1 MGRPGPLEL
10 SALAKNCAADDTETS
25 IDIVAWPWAV
35 EGHQA
40 PTSMFG
46 TCSIAQSR
54 YTCGHSTTA
63 VIERAPLQVVAT

>member
-1 MGRPGPLEL
+1 MGPMGRPGPLEL

-46 TCSIAQSR
+46 TGAD
-54 YTCGHSTTA
+54 
-63 VIERAPLQVVAT
+63 VVLDDI